1 MKRKKRRKDSQKL
14 YDSLVEQPTT
24 STHLLKKI
32 RREKTTLHSSE
43 IENVKKLKG
52 FSDTET
58 VLSFKELEEKI
69 LERKENE
76 FQLVHSLF
84 LHYLDKSDEYM
95 TKLQYYHNL
104 WLKSEFAYHEFVI
117 KIMKGGFKHD

>member
-1 MKRKKRRKDSQKL
+1 MSKSKPKRNGEFKVLDK
-14 YDSLVEQPTT
+14 PTKA
-24 STHLLKKI
+24 LLKIIEVQKKI
-32 RREKTTLHSSE
+32 IEK
-43 IENVKKLKG
+43 
-52 FSDTET
+52 
-58 VLSFKELEEKI
+58 
-69 LERKENE
+69 KENE
-76 FQLVHSLF
+76 LQMVHSLF

>member
-1 MKRKKRRKDSQKL
+1 MSKSKTKTVNIVSD
-14 YDSLVEQPTT
+14 
-24 STHLLKKI
+24 LKQIIK
-32 RREKTTLHSSE
+32 
-43 IENVKKLKG
+43 VQ
-52 FSDTET
+52 
-58 VLSFKELEEKI
+58 EKI
-69 LERKENE
+69 IDRKENE

-104 WLKSEFAYHEFVI
+104 WLKSEFVYHEFVI